1 MQENNNVYF
10 LYNNV
15 ALLYNNAPK
24 QDQDRKKRTF
34 LRKNQGY
41 HSGMEFYSKNS
52 ECKQILFDKS
62 VFVMIFDLYYDVR

>member
-41 HSGMEFYSKNS
+41 HPVLEFYEK
-52 ECKQILFDKS
+52 
-62 VFVMIFDLYYDVR
+62 

>member
-41 HSGMEFYSKNS
+41 HPVLEFY
-52 ECKQILFDKS
+52 EKQPNVSIYYLRKSGFTIPLNLYHDKE
-62 VFVMIFDLYYDVR
+62 

>member
-41 HSGMEFYSKNS
+41 HPVLEFYEKIA
-52 ECKQILFDKS
+52 ECKHILLEKKWFYHSFKFIS
-62 VFVMIFDLYYDVR
+62 R